1 MLVLPVVAAAT
12 RGNTLLRQACSAGYT
27 VYHGAREGVLS
38 FFSNLGFQMPPR
50 KGIAEFLEEL
60 VSPKDQAVS
69 PGVQLSM
76 VLRGYIFQDVGV
88 WR

>member
-1 MLVLPVVAAAT
+1 MPLLPVVAAAT
-12 RGNTLLRQACSAGYT
+12 PGKTMLRQACFAGYT

-50 KGIAEFLEEL
+50 KGIAEYLEEL

-69 PGVQLSM
+69 SDAL
-76 VLRGYIFQDVGV
+76 L
-88 WR
+88 

>member
-1 MLVLPVVAAAT
+1 MPLLPVVSAAT
-12 RGNTLLRQACSAGYT
+12 PGKTALRQAGSAGYT

-50 KGIAEFLEEL
+50 KGIAEYLEEL

-69 PGVQLSM
+69 SGTL
-76 VLRGYIFQDVGV
+76 L
-88 WR
+88 

>member
-1 MLVLPVVAAAT
+1 M
-12 RGNTLLRQACSAGYT
+12 LRQACSAGYT

-50 KGIAEFLEEL
+50 KGIAEYLEEL

-69 PGVQLSM
+69 FWCSAVTGVAQCNFSGCGSLA
-76 VLRGYIFQDVGV
+76 LWLELG
-88 WR
+88 